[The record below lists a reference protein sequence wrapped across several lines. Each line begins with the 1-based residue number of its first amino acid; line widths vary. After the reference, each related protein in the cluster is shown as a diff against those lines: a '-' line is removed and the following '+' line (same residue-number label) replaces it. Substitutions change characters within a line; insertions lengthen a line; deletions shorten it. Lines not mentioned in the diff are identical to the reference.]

1 MSTRPE
7 IEELARKIA
16 RRHNGFLLRRHFITA
31 LLATSLVTILASLF
45 YVTRGYSVPVII
57 PALLIGIAIISTI
70 AFHLTKR
77 MDNHAAVIMTDH
89 FFDLKDGITTARH
102 LAVHAPDA
110 PTTILQWN
118 WLSPKLPNCDP
129 RAITQPFPKKL
140 GGIASVLTVAAIILC
155 ILPPSASVRAEQ
167 EIAEITRERVAE
179 SKAELEKLIEE
190 LDKDIVGEDEDEN
203 IDMDEFRKMVK
214 AIEET
219 GDRAEAARQ
228 FARIERKVRDATRG
242 LDQQRDEETLKLAA
256 KELQKSE
263 DTDARKIGKK
273 LDEKEL
279 KEAAELLEKLA
290 EKKIDPKDLKK
301 GEEKKQ
307 EALDEAKKDLAKMRA
322 ATKRLAAAG
331 KQRQA
336 ARQAQGGGAG
346 ENAEGGE
353 GEGAE
358 GEGEAQ
364 GEGKPLED
372 MLAELDEA
380 AEEMEKDLEEMEFD
394 PDAEWDEENEENEG
408 EMMKMKGD
416 LGKHLK
422 KMNGKRQAKSK
433 MDALRGALAQAQ
445 ANAQGQSQMQAQ
457 GPGGKEAGK
466 GSSWSERK
474 EKDDSQKNGQ
484 LAELKGQHG
493 DGPSLSAVEDAE
505 AGTGVSSRK
514 GSAKERDFARQME
527 SFVQRN
533 DVPESLKLGVR
544 NYFEN
549 LQSATKEE

>member
-1 MSTRPE
+1 MTIRPE

-16 RRHNGFLLRRHFITA
+16 KRHNGFLLRRHFIVA
-31 LLATSLVTILASLF
+31 ILVTSFVVILASLF
-45 YVTRGYSVPVII
+45 YVTRGYAVPIII
-57 PALLIGIAIISTI
+57 PSILIGIGIISTI
-70 AFHLTKR
+70 AYYLTKR
-77 MDNHAAVIMTDH
+77 MDNHAAVIEADH

-102 LAVHAPDA
+102 LAVHAPDE

-129 RAITQPFPKKL
+129 ATITQPFPKKL
-140 GGIASVLTVAAIILC
+140 GAIASALTLAAIVLC
-155 ILPPSASVRAEQ
+155 ILPPSDSVKAEQ
-167 EIAEITRERVAE
+167 ELAETTRQRVAE
-179 SKAELEKLIEE
+179 SKEELEKLIEE
-190 LDKDIVGEDEDEN
+190 LEKDIVGEDEDEN

-214 AIEET
+214 AIDQT

-242 LDQQRDEETLKLAA
+242 LDQQRDEETIKLAA
-256 KELQKSE
+256 KELQKSD
-263 DTDARKIGKK
+263 DTEARKIGKK

-290 EKKIDPKDLKK
+290 AKKIDPKDLKN
-301 GEEKKQ
+301 GAEKKQ
-307 EALDEAKKDLAKMRA
+307 EKLDEAKKDLAKMRA

-346 ENAEGGE
+346 ENAQGGE

-394 PDAEWDEENEENEG
+394 PDAEWDEENEDNQG
-408 EMMKMKGD
+408 EMMKMKGQ
-416 LGKHLK
+416 LGQHLK
-422 KMNGKRQAKSK
+422 KMQGKRQAKSK
-433 MDALRGALAQAQ
+433 MDALRDALAQAQ
-445 ANAQGQSQMQAQ
+445 ANAQGQSQMQ

-474 EKDDSQKNGQ
+474 EKDDSQKNGA

-493 DGPSLSAVEDAE
+493 EGPSLSAVEDSE
-505 AGTGVSSRK
+505 SGTGVSSRK
-514 GSAKERDFARQME
+514 GSTKERDFNRQME

-544 NYFEN
+544 NYFQN
-549 LQSATKEE
+549 LQSATKE

>member
-1 MSTRPE
+1 MTIRPE

-16 RRHNGFLLRRHFITA
+16 KRHNGFLLRRYFIAA
-31 LLATSLVTILASLF
+31 LLATAGVIILASLI
-45 YVTRGYSVPVII
+45 YVIRGFSVPVII
-57 PALLIGIAIISTI
+57 PSVIAALGIITTI
-70 AFHLTKR
+70 ALYLTKR
-77 MDNHAAVIMTDH
+77 MDNHAAVIEADH

-102 LAVHAPDA
+102 LAVHAPDE

-129 RAITQPFPKKL
+129 RAISQPFPVKL
-140 GGIASVLTVAAIILC
+140 GGAATILAAIAITLC
-155 ILPPSASVRAEQ
+155 LLPPSDAVRAEQ
-167 EIAEITRERVAE
+167 ELAELTRERVAE
-179 SKAELEKLIEE
+179 SKQELEKLIEE
-190 LDKDIVGEDEDEN
+190 LEKDIVGEDGDEN

-214 AIEET
+214 AIDET

-242 LDQQRDEETLKLAA
+242 LDQKRDEETLKLAA
-256 KELQKSE
+256 KELQKSD
-263 DTDARKIGKK
+263 DTEARKIGKK

-290 EKKIDPKDLKK
+290 PQKIDPKDLKK
-301 GEEKKQ
+301 GEAQKQ
-307 EALDEAKKDLAKMRA
+307 EKLDEAKKDLAKMRA

-346 ENAEGGE
+346 ENAQGGE

-358 GEGEAQ
+358 GEGEAK

-372 MLAELDEA
+372 MLAELDAA

-394 PDAEWDEENEENEG
+394 PDAEWDEDAEENEG
-408 EMMKMKGD
+408 EMMKMKGQ
-416 LGKHLK
+416 LGQHLK
-422 KMNGKRQAKSK
+422 KMQGKAQAKSK
-433 MDALRGALAQAQ
+433 MDALRDALAQAQ
-445 ANAQGQSQMQAQ
+445 ANAQGQGQSQMQ

-474 EKDDSQKNGQ
+474 EKDDSQKNGA

-493 DGPSLSAVEDAE
+493 EGPSLSAVEDAE

-514 GSAKERDFARQME
+514 GSAKERDFNRQME

-549 LQSATKEE
+549 LQSATKE

>member
-1 MSTRPE
+1 MTTRPE
-7 IEELARKIA
+7 IEDLASKIA
-16 RRHNGFLLRRHFITA
+16 KRHNGFLLRRYLITA
-31 LLATSLVTILASLF
+31 LLATSSATILASLI
-45 YVTRGYSVPVII
+45 YITRGYSVPVII
-57 PALLIGIAIISTI
+57 PAILGGMGTIAII
-70 AFHLTKR
+70 AFYLTKR
-77 MDNHAAVIMTDH
+77 MDKHAAVIEADH
-89 FFDLKDGITTARH
+89 FFNLKDGITTARH
-102 LAVHAPDA
+102 LAVHAPDE

-129 RAITQPFPKKL
+129 LTITQPFPVKL
-140 GGIASVLTVAAIILC
+140 GSISTILSAIAISLC
-155 ILPPSASVRAEQ
+155 LLPPSDAVRNEQ
-167 EIAEITRERVAE
+167 ELAEITRERVAE
-179 SKAELEKLIEE
+179 SKEELEKLIEE
-190 LDKDIVGEDEDEN
+190 LEKDIVGEDEDEN

-214 AIEET
+214 AIDET
-219 GDRAEAARQ
+219 GDRSEAARQ
-228 FARIERKVRDATRG
+228 FARIERKVREATRG

-256 KELQKSE
+256 KELQKSD

-279 KEAAELLEKLA
+279 KEAAELLNKLA
-290 EKKIDPKDLKK
+290 QKKIDPKDLNK
-301 GEEKKQ
+301 GDAQKQ
-307 EALDEAKKDLAKMRA
+307 EKLDEAKKDLAKMRA

-346 ENAEGGE
+346 ENAQGGE

-358 GEGEAQ
+358 GEGEAK

-394 PDAEWDEENEENEG
+394 PDAEWDEDAEENEG
-408 EMMKMKGD
+408 EMMKMKGQ
-416 LGKHLK
+416 LGQHLK
-422 KMNGKRQAKSK
+422 KMQGKRQAKSK
-433 MDALRGALAQAQ
+433 MDALRDALAQAQ
-445 ANAQGQSQMQAQ
+445 ANAQGQSQLQAQ
-457 GPGGKEAGK
+457 GAGGKEAGK

-474 EKDDSQKNGQ
+474 EKDDSQKNGA

-493 DGPSLSAVEDAE
+493 EGPSLSAVEDAE

-514 GSAKERDFARQME
+514 GSAKERDFNRQME
-527 SFVQRN
+527 SFVERN

-549 LQSATKEE
+549 LQSAAKE

>member
-7 IEELARKIA
+7 IEDLARKIA
-16 RRHNGFLLRRHFITA
+16 KRHNGFILRRFIIVA
-31 LLATSLVTILASLF
+31 ILAGSIAVILGSMF
-45 YVTRGYSVPVII
+45 YVTRGYSVPVAI
-57 PALLIGIAIISTI
+57 PTILAGISILSTI
-70 AFHLTKR
+70 AFYLTKR
-77 MDNHAAVIMTDH
+77 MDSHAAVIEADR

-102 LAVHAPDA
+102 LAVNAPNE

-129 RAITQPFPKKL
+129 RTITQPFPKKL
-140 GGIASVLTVAAIILC
+140 GAISSALAAIAITLC
-155 ILPPSASVRAEQ
+155 LLPPSDSVRAEQ
-167 EIAEITRERVAE
+167 ELAEITRERVAE
-179 SKAELEKLIEE
+179 SKEQLEKLIEE
-190 LDKDIVGEDEDEN
+190 LEKDIVNEDEDEN

-214 AIEET
+214 AIDET

-256 KELQKSE
+256 KELQKSD
-263 DTDARKIGKK
+263 DTEARKIGKK

-290 EKKIDPKDLKK
+290 PKKIDPKELKK
-301 GEEKKQ
+301 GAEKKQ
-307 EALDEAKKDLAKMRA
+307 EKLDEAKKDLAKMRA

-364 GEGKPLED
+364 DEGKPLED

-380 AEEMEKDLEEMEFD
+380 AEEMEEDLEEMEFD

-408 EMMKMKGD
+408 EMMKMKGQ
-416 LGKHLK
+416 LGQHLK
-422 KMNGKRQAKSK
+422 KMQGKRQAKSK
-433 MDALRGALAQAQ
+433 MDALRNALAQAQ
-445 ANAQGQSQMQAQ
+445 ANAQGQNQMQSD

-493 DGPSLSAVEDAE
+493 DGPSLSAVEDSE
-505 AGTGVSSRK
+505 SGTGVSSRK
-514 GSAKERDFARQME
+514 GSAKERDFARQTE

-549 LQSATKEE
+549 LQSATKE

>member
-1 MSTRPE
+1 MITRPE

-16 RRHNGFLLRRHFITA
+16 NRHNGFLLRRTVIVA
-31 LLATSLVTILASLF
+31 ILATSSAIILASLF
-45 YVTRGYSVPVII
+45 FVTRGFSVPAII
-57 PALLIGIAIISTI
+57 PALIGTIGIIATI
-70 AFHLTKR
+70 AWFLTKR
-77 MDNHAAVIMTDH
+77 MDNHQAVIEADH

-102 LAVHAPDA
+102 LAVHAPDE

-118 WLSPKLPNCDP
+118 WLSPKLPGCDP
-129 RAITQPFPKKL
+129 RAITQPFPAKL
-140 GGIASVLTVAAIILC
+140 GTCATVLAAIAITLC
-155 ILPPSASVRAEQ
+155 LLPPSDSVRAEQ
-167 EIAEITRERVAE
+167 ELAEITRQRVTE
-179 SKAELEKLIEE
+179 SKQELEKLIEE
-190 LDKDIVGEDEDEN
+190 LEKDMVGEDQDEN
-203 IDMDEFRKMVK
+203 IDMDEFRQMVK
-214 AIEET
+214 AIDET

-256 KELQKSE
+256 KELQKSD
-263 DTDARKIGKK
+263 DTEARKIGKK

-290 EKKIDPKDLKK
+290 PQKIDPKELKK
-301 GEEKKQ
+301 DEQQKKEK
-307 EALDEAKKDLAKMRA
+307 LDEAKKDLAKMRA

-346 ENAEGGE
+346 ENAQGGE

-358 GEGEAQ
+358 GEGEAE

-380 AEEMEKDLEEMEFD
+380 AEQMEKDLEEMEFD
-394 PDAEWDEENEENEG
+394 PDAEWDEDAEENEG
-408 EMMKMKGD
+408 EMMKMKGQ
-416 LGKHLK
+416 LGQHLK
-422 KMNGKRQAKSK
+422 KMQGKRQAKSK
-433 MDALRGALAQAQ
+433 MDALRDALAQAQ
-445 ANAQGQSQMQAQ
+445 ANAQGQSQMQAD

-493 DGPSLSAVEDAE
+493 QGPSLSAVEDAE

-514 GSAKERDFARQME
+514 GSAKERDFNRQME

-549 LQSATKEE
+549 LQSATKE